1 MDTEKLL
8 FGVKAAGGAMAA
20 LLTFLFG
27 RPDYWLWAL
36 IAFIAMDYI
45 TGVTAAVMDG
55 GVSSKKGLRGI
66 LRKVMTLIPVAVG
79 QILDTA
85 LGAGGALRNAVI
97 GFLVANEGISL
108 LENTARCGVRWPKRL
123 IDVLEQLR
131 EE

>member
-45 TGVTAAVMDG
+45 TGVAAAVMDG